1 MTNLST
7 IDQIR
12 AAFRRQ
18 NALATTIGVLVSGL
32 APILTF
38 ALIHF
43 SIAQSATAWYLNPH
57 SIMAAGLLAFSAV
70 KVVGWLKGVV
80 GGRAM
85 AVCLTVGVEGFM
97 SFAPANL
104 FWLSCLCLAY
114 LVVINAVAGACN
126 LLADRTETRRNKRNA
141 RLGNEPA
148 NDAEP
153 ASRPTAI
160 RRNRRAA

>member
-12 AAFRRQ
+12 TAFRRQ
-18 NALATTIGVLVSGL
+18 NTLATTYGVLVSGL

-43 SIAQSATAWYLNPH
+43 HIAQSETAWYFNPL

-70 KVVGWLKGVV
+70 KVVRFQCGIFGTT
-80 GGRAM
+80 AM
-85 AVCLTVGVEGFM
+85 SVCWTVGVEGFM

-126 LLADRTETRRNKRNA
+126 LLADRTETRRSKRNA

-153 ASRPTAI
+153 ASRPTTI